1 MCRVCAFI
9 GPTTMIAT
17 LFAAALFAELVGYL
31 LHRVLHSDLIPSLS
45 RSHLIHHLVHYG
57 PQQPMR
63 TPAYQDA
70 TVGRLALGNVGMEWT
85 VPIALILLLCWGGMN
100 LLGVSWPYQLVA
112 LITMISWAVFMFSYL
127 HDRMHLEDFWMARAP
142 LFKNWFLRARRLHDI
157 HHHSLNDH
165 GQMDRNFGI
174 GFFFFDRLFGTLRKR
189 HFSLNKHGYRAA
201 LRRYHLEHQCEED
214 SSSFQSGF
222 RV

>member
-31 LHRVLHSDLIPSLS
+31 LHRVLHSDLFPLLS

-70 TVGRLALGNVGMEWT
+70 TVGR
-85 VPIALILLLCWGGMN
+85 
-100 LLGVSWPYQLVA
+100 
-112 LITMISWAVFMFSYL
+112 
-127 HDRMHLEDFWMARAP
+127 
-142 LFKNWFLRARRLHDI
+142 
-157 HHHSLNDH
+157 
-165 GQMDRNFGI
+165 
-174 GFFFFDRLFGTLRKR
+174 
-189 HFSLNKHGYRAA
+189 
-201 LRRYHLEHQCEED
+201 
-214 SSSFQSGF
+214 
-222 RV
+222 

>member
-9 GPTTMIAT
+9 GPTTLIAT

-31 LHRVLHSDLIPSLS
+31 LHRVLHSDLLPSLS

-63 TPAYQDA
+63 TPAYRDA
-70 TVGRLALGNVGMEWT
+70 TDGRVALGNVGLEWT
-85 VPIALILLLCWGGMN
+85 APIALILLLCWGGMN

-127 HDRMHLEDFWMARAP
+127 HDRMHLQGFWMARAP

-214 SSSFQSGF
+214 FSSFPSGF
-222 RV
+222 RI